1 MRRNLQLLASSPATC
16 DCCRARSPLI
26 VLQANCRQN
35 RNVAGEGGYELCD
48 FACVA
53 TCVAT
58 RNLRSVATC
67 NAATGGATS
76 VCNKPLTISSFLN
89 LCDTSVILLIK
100 FKSSQFSKS
109 IIFVQMTPV
118 YCALKY
124 SRCLLSNRWHCNSK
138 KCTFLALIFGSG
150 CLYLVCCMNP
160 DKCTIWFNAYFG
172 WLPRV
177 CNYPGFTTVETG

>member
-1 MRRNLQLLASSPATC
+1 MTLCIGRIIQLQFVRLCACFVIRVGHELCDCLRRNLRRNLQLLASSRATC
-16 DCCRARSPLI
+16 DCCRARSPLHA
-26 VLQANCRQN
+26 LQANCRQN
-35 RNVAGEGGYELCD
+35 RSVAEEGGHELCD

-118 YCALKY
+118 YCGLKIRDVSY
-124 SRCLLSNRWHCNSK
+124 RTGDSATRK
-138 KCTFLALIFGSG
+138 
-150 CLYLVCCMNP
+150 
-160 DKCTIWFNAYFG
+160 NAHF
-172 WLPRV
+172 
-177 CNYPGFTTVETG
+177 